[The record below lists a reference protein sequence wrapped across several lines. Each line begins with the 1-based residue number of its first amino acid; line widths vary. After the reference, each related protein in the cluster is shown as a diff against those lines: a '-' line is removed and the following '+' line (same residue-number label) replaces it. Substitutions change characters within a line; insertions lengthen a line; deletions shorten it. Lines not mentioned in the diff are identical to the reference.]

1 MAIHNTIEIMR
12 PNLVMFVGGF
22 LAVIFGVF
30 LIVALF
36 GSNAKLAGLIVG
48 FTLGLSLMVTGIGFM
63 VKYDDPPFARPTGKK
78 QLEVTF
84 IDDEIPVNFLDKYEV
99 IEQRG
104 EIFVLEE
111 K

>member
-1 MAIHNTIEIMR
+1 MAIHNKIEIIR
-12 PNLVMFVGGF
+12 PNLAMFAGGF
-22 LAVIFGVF
+22 FAVIIGVF

-36 GSNAKLAGLIVG
+36 CSDVKLVGAIVG
-48 FTLGLSLMVTGIGFM
+48 FIFGLALLAAGITCM
-63 VKYDDPPFARPTGKK
+63 TKYDDPPFARPTGKK

-84 IDDEIPVNFLDKYEV
+84 IDDEIPVNLLDKYEV